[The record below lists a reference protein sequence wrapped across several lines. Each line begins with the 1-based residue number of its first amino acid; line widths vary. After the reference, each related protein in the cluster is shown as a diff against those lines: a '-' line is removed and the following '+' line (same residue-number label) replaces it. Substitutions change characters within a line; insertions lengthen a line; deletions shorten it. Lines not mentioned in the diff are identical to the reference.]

1 MKLVSHWH
9 ANFSR
14 LFGEFCRGLSHECK
28 CRASVVRIFL
38 CPELVANWSR
48 SFSTFV
54 RVSRT
59 CRRESLANLLCEIFA
74 TLVRMSRECR
84 TTVARQSCENLATIW
99 RENKT
104 KRHSYDCR
112 ATLARMSR
120 DCRTNLNENKLH
132 SRESRETLSR
142 MSRDCRATVAR
153 QSREIFSKLDRNSRI
168 CRINVYSMRLQRESC
183 VYIVYLCREIVAN
196 YSRTS
201 LQLSHSGEIGA
212 LLI

>member
-1 MKLVSHWH
+1 MLK
-9 ANFSR
+9 NFMRFFSPKYFAR
-14 LFGEFCRGLSHECK
+14 LSCDG
-28 CRASVVRIFL
+28 RA
-38 CPELVANWSR
+38 
-48 SFSTFV
+48 TFV

-59 CRRESLANLLCEIFA
+59 CRREILANLQCEIFA

-104 KRHSYDCR
+104 ERHSYECR

-153 QSREIFSKLDRNSRI
+153 YIFK
-168 CRINVYSMRLQRESC
+168 MRPKF
-183 VYIVYLCREIVAN
+183 AN
-196 YSRTS
+196 
-201 LQLSHSGEIGA
+201 LSHKCLFNETA
-212 LLI
+212 T

>member
-1 MKLVSHWH
+1 M
-9 ANFSR
+9 
-14 LFGEFCRGLSHECK
+14 
-28 CRASVVRIFL
+28 
-38 CPELVANWSR
+38 
-48 SFSTFV
+48 

-59 CRRESLANLLCEIFA
+59 CRREILANLQCEIFA

-104 KRHSYDCR
+104 KRHSYECR

-120 DCRTNLNENKLH
+120 DCRTNLNENKLY

-142 MSRDCRATVAR
+142 LSCDSRATIAR
-153 QSREIFSKLDRNSRI
+153 QSRDTFSKLDRNSRI
-168 CRINVYSMRLQRESC
+168 CRKNVYSMRLQRESC

-201 LQLSHSGEIGA
+201 LQLSHSSEIGA
-212 LLI
+212 